1 MARWQPDAEDRL
13 KRAAIEL
20 FVERGYDAVT
30 VTHIAERAGLT
41 RRSFFR
47 YFPDKR
53 EVLFAGSERLA
64 PEIER
69 RLTSAGGGAPT
80 VADVWR
86 VLADAGAMLLAQRG
100 AERLRQQQRSELI
113 AATPELQ
120 ERDHAKTAD
129 IAAAIASA
137 FTHHGVPDSDAT
149 LLGAVS
155 AQAFRSAYERALT
168 DESGGFEDYLSD
180 AFDVVHSFLEPRSH
194 R

>member
-13 KRAAIEL
+13 SRAAAEL
-20 FVERGYDAVT
+20 FAERGYDAVT
-30 VTHIAERAGLT
+30 VTQIAERAGLT

-69 RLTSAGGGAPT
+69 RLTSGGDEAQTPSG
-80 VADVWR
+80 VFR
-86 VLADAGAMLLAQRG
+86 VLADAGVMVLGEHGAQRQ
-100 AERLRQQQRSELI
+100 RQRRELI

-129 IAAAIASA
+129 IAAAIARA
-137 FTHHGVPDSDAT
+137 LTRRGVGESDAT

-155 AQAFRSAYERALT
+155 AQAFRSAYDRALA
-168 DESGGFEDYLSD
+168 DETRGFEEHLSD
-180 AFDVVHSFLEPRSH
+180 ALDVVQSFLSVPAAR